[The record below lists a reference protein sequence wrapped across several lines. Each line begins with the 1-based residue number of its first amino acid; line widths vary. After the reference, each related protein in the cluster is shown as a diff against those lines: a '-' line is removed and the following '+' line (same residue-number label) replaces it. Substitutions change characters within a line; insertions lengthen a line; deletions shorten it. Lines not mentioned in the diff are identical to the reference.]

1 MTKYLIRVECD
12 TIRVFKVKKGPRQM
26 VSVGSRLY
34 RMDDDL
40 MVRDTKT
47 SDCAAIY
54 DVDSTQPY
62 LARARFVDPDFTRAL
77 IQSAQLSGNKKGN
90 WVNIST
96 SKMWEYLTAV
106 IVVGCL
112 IYGLLVGGG
121 Y

>member
-1 MTKYLIRVECD
+1 
-12 TIRVFKVKKGPRQM
+12 
-26 VSVGSRLY
+26 
-34 RMDDDL
+34 MDDDL
-40 MVRDTKT
+40 MVKDTKT
-47 SDCAAIY
+47 S

-62 LARARFVDPDFTRAL
+62 LPRARLVDPDFTRAL

-90 WVNIST
+90 WINIST

-121 Y
+121 F

>member
-1 MTKYLIRVECD
+1 MTKHLIRVECD

-40 MVRDTKT
+40 MVKDTKT

-62 LARARFVDPDFTRAL
+62 LPYFFSSFFCVAVDCNQD
-77 IQSAQLSGNKKGN
+77 
-90 WVNIST
+90 
-96 SKMWEYLTAV
+96 
-106 IVVGCL
+106 
-112 IYGLLVGGG
+112 
-121 Y
+121 